1 MISAAMS
8 YAYGVLFLV
17 KEELVRR
24 TRLLNV
30 LVAIQK
36 VIEAK
41 VDGH

>member
-1 MISAAMS
+1 MS
-8 YAYGVLFLV
+8 LV
-17 KEELVRR
+17 KEGPVRR

-41 VDGH
+41 VDGN